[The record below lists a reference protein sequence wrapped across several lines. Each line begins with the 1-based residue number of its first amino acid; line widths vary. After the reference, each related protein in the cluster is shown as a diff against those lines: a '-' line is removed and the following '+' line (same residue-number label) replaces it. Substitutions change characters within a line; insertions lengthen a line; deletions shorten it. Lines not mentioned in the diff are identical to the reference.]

1 MNKKE
6 LVSCISESANISK
19 SQAEGALNSILATI
33 TATLKKKEKVS
44 LIGFGTFSTAERKAR
59 TGRNPQNG
67 KSIDIPAKTV
77 LKFKAGKALGDEI
90 GNG

>member
-6 LVSCISESANISK
+6 LVSCISKSANISK

-33 TATLKKKEKVS
+33 TKTLKKKERVS
-44 LIGFGTFSTAERKAR
+44 LVGFGTFSTAERGAR

-67 KSIDIPAKTV
+67 KAINIPARTAV
-77 LKFKAGKALGDEI
+77 KFKSSKALGVEI